1 MLAATAMIDT
11 ASNHGITIRAGIH
24 TGECQRNGNTLTGI
38 AVHIGARIAALA
50 QPNEL
55 LVSRTVTDLVAGSGT
70 QFNDRGDHQ
79 LKGVPGSWQLY
90 AVAGSP

>member
-1 MLAATAMIDT
+1 MFPPSTTDL
-11 ASNHGITIRAGIH
+11 GVAGA
-24 TGECQRNGNTLTGI
+24 L
-38 AVHIGARIAALA
+38 LA

-70 QFNDRGDHQ
+70 QFDDRGDHQ

-90 AVAGSP
+90 AVAGSA